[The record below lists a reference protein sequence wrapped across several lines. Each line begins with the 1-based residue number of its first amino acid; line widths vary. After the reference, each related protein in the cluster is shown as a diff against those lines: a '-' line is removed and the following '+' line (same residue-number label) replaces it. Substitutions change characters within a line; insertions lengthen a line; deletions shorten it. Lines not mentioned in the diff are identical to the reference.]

1 MMRLAIALIVACVAP
16 AAAAEPTLADLRGDL
31 SALKSGLQSLRG
43 ELLAS
48 GVAGFTAAGGDSA
61 IDRMNAMEAGLQQL
75 TARIETAEDRVA
87 TATATIARRADDL
100 EFRLCEMDETCEL
113 GALTTPDAPIM
124 SVTAAPPPPAEMT
137 DAERSA
143 WDAAEATL
151 AAGDPARAA
160 EMFGTLA
167 QGPLTAQALDARAA
181 ALRAAGD
188 ATGAGQ
194 AWLDAFA
201 ADPTGPRAPDAMLGI
216 ASVLEAQGKTR
227 DACGFLADLGIRFAG
242 SAAADEAAARQAKLG
257 CDAG

>member
-1 MMRLAIALIVACVAP
+1 MRLAFALILAFAAP
-16 AAAAEPTLADLRGDL
+16 ASAAEPTLADLRADL
-31 SALKSGLQSLRG
+31 AALTSGLQSLRG

-48 GVAGFTAAGGDSA
+48 GAAGFAAAGGDSA
-61 IDRMNAMEAGLQQL
+61 IDRMNAMEAGLRQL
-75 TARIETAEDRVA
+75 TARIETAEDRV
-87 TATATIARRADDL
+87 TAAAAAMERRADDL

-113 GALTTPDAPIM
+113 GALTTPDAPVI

-143 WDAAEATL
+143 WDAAQAVL

-160 EMFGTLA
+160 EMFGAMA

-188 ATGAGQ
+188 MAGAGQ

-201 ADPTGPRAPDAMLGI
+201 ADPAGPRAPDTMLGI

-227 DACGFLADLGIRFAG
+227 DACGFLADLAIRFPDSTAAG
-242 SAAADEAAARQAKLG
+242 DATARQAKLG
-257 CDAG
+257 CDGQ